1 MTGKR
6 WCRSGLPVMGWRTVP
21 ESRVYRPAAFS
32 WVTVQGYQPPTAM
45 SDRRQM
51 TCKGGLSAAMSIRG
65 VKVIERKPRS
75 RPCRGEGT
83 V

>member
-6 WCRSGLPVMGWRTVP
+6 RCRSGLPVMGWRTIP
-21 ESRVYRPAAFS
+21 ESQVYRPAAFNRI
-32 WVTVQGYQPPTAM
+32 TLQGYQPPTAV
-45 SDRRQM
+45 SDRRQL
-51 TCKGGLSAAMSIRG
+51 TCKDGFSAAMSIRG